1 MNGKQR
7 AADPTGM
14 NTLKYSSLKGYVD
27 AICKLWRG
35 QVARG
40 TASPARHPRGD
51 LVKNLLGSYQRNC
64 DKKRRADRVDRGSN
78 TIIDTYSHDQFK
90 EVCRAFW
97 GNLTTVP
104 LGIRL
109 RSLADFLMRHHM
121 LLRGQ
126 STRHADLADLF
137 TLPDLKEGI
146 TPCQPLILTM
156 GHGKMNQYGKMEYA
170 GALRNKDPVI
180 CPLGALAIYLFWRW
194 EFSGEPFPNFSH
206 RAAWYDRKL
215 FPPSV
220 NAACKAAEQG
230 EEAAR
235 CLDQGLPAERLY
247 YGDSGDSEEE
257 ETDDSSDSESD
268 MEEDLSG
275 EEESDSEAEQKRC
288 AERRL
293 LRKRKGAPKGYSYKT
308 QHKWMARAFS
318 ECGIKTSAVTHTGRK
333 AGALHMEM
341 MGLGIESIRRHGKLC
356 KSEALNK
363 M

>member
-1 MNGKQR
+1 MLYATFG
-7 AADPTGM
+7 
-14 NTLKYSSLKGYVD
+14 
-27 AICKLWRG
+27 
-35 QVARG
+35 VARWRE
-40 TASPARHPRGD
+40 A
-51 LVKNLLGSYQRNC
+51 LL
-64 DKKRRADRVDRGSN
+64 AL
-78 TIIDTYSHDQFK
+78 HDIL
-90 EVCRAFW
+90 AATFW

-126 STRHADLADLF
+126 STRHADLADLL

-156 GHGKMNQYGKMEYA
+156 GHGKMNQYGRMEYA

-180 CPLGALAIYLFWRW
+180 CTLGALAVYLFWRW
-194 EFSGEPFPNFSH
+194 EFSGEPFPDFSH

-220 NAACKAAEQG
+220 NAACKAAAQG

-247 YGDSGDSEEE
+247 YEESGDE
-257 ETDDSSDSESD
+257 ETDGSSDSESD
-268 MEEDLSG
+268 MEEELNG
-275 EEESDSEAEQKRC
+275 EEESDSEAEEKRC

-293 LRKRKGAPKGYSYKT
+293 LRKKRGAPKGYSYKT

-318 ECGIKTSAVTHTGRK
+318 ECGIKTSAITHTGRK
-333 AGALHMEM
+333 AGALHLEM
-341 MGLGIESIRRHGKLC
+341 MGLGIESIRRHGKLNPRLSTRYRMILVSIRRSRALELLHLDSFLITNI
-356 KSEALNK
+356 SELCYMYLLVNTSSGLANDCVVN
-363 M
+363 